1 MNNNAKNK
9 ISNLLKNIV
18 LDTITRTKKNL
29 KTDKKPFHKALLD
42 EEIIKLSSFER
53 SFSTSFGQ
61 KYVEEMAK
69 ILALESGAKAQRQ
82 YTTMASIYQGAND
95 EVEKII
101 DDLKTNQRKP
111 NWQNELNYILA
122 HNKGRTIVRKIIS
135 DLWIE
140 RDGREYFFS
149 IKTVKPNLDQTRI
162 AKLDMLLLKAH
173 NRDYK
178 TYFALYYNPTGE
190 TQSEYDVSTPNKYF
204 NMKSD
209 DCVLIGKDFWDF
221 IGGAGTYEDLLTI
234 FNEVGLE
241 TIKQVRDMKL

>member
-18 LDTITRTKKNL
+18 LDTIKRTKKNL
-29 KTDKKPFHKALLD
+29 KTDKKTFHKALLD